1 MRVRSLT
8 PEALVGHLVATIVE
22 RAPADGWFRVAIDGA
37 EAAGPGGVA
46 DALVDPLRAAGR
58 AVRRVSG
65 GDFLRPASVRLEHG
79 RRDAD
84 AFSWSWLDEGG
95 LRREVLDPL
104 GPGGTGRV
112 LPSLW
117 DAERDRA
124 TRAAYVGLPRGG
136 VLVLD
141 GQLLIGRGLPLDLTV
156 HLSLSEGALRRRT
169 PGNAA
174 WTLPAYERY
183 RAECFPDDSADV
195 VVRWDDARRPALVLP
210 DP

>member
-1 MRVRSLT
+1 M
-8 PEALVGHLVATIVE
+8 IVE
-22 RAPADGWFRVAIDGA
+22 RVPVGGWLRVAVDGA
-37 EAAGPGGVA
+37 EAGAPGALA
-46 DALVDPLRAAGR
+46 DALVDPLRAAGK
-58 AVRRVSG
+58 AVRRVSA

-79 RRDAD
+79 RHDAD
-84 AFSWSWLDEGG
+84 AFYWSWLDEGG

-104 GPGGTGRV
+104 EPGGTGRV

-124 TRAAYVGLPRGG
+124 TRAAYVELPRGG

-169 PGNAA
+169 PDDAR

-183 RAECFPDDSADV
+183 RAECFPEDSADL
-195 VVRWDDARRPALVLP
+195 VVRWDDPRRPALVLP
-210 DP
+210 DA

>member
-1 MRVRSLT
+1 MRPLT
-8 PEALVGHLVATIVE
+8 PDGLVEHLVAVIVE
-22 RAPADGWFRVAIDGA
+22 RAPDDGWFRVAVD
-37 EAAGPGGVA
+37 AAQAAAPEVVA

-58 AVRRVSG
+58 PAQRVSG

-79 RRDAD
+79 RHDAD
-84 AFSWSWLDEGG
+84 AFYWSWLDEGG

-104 GPGGTGRV
+104 EPGGSGRV

-124 TRAAYVGLPRGG
+124 TRAAYVELPRGG

-141 GQLLIGRGLPLDLTV
+141 GQMLIGRGLPLDLVV
-156 HLSLSEGALRRRT
+156 HVALSEGALRRRT
-169 PGNAA
+169 PDDLR

-183 RAECFPDDSADV
+183 RAECFPEDSADV
-195 VVRWDDARRPALVLP
+195 VVRWDDPRRPALVLP
-210 DP
+210 DA